1 MHKEFINEIET
12 DGKYINEE
20 IFRKYFKY
28 QSPLFLAKDFFKAK
42 KNKLVNTINNALTD
56 LRNAIIVGAIP
67 ENENP
72 NKIVNIVEKILDFNK
87 EQKGKGLSLDFYH
100 SQFKLNPKQ
109 MLQRL
114 PIALAQVKA
123 GHTSE
128 NLSNETRQIIFSLC
142 REKEVTKKSI

>member
-12 DGKYINEE
+12 DGKYINDE

-42 KNKLVNTINNALTD
+42 NNKLVNTINNALTD

-87 EQKGKGLSLDFYH
+87 EQKGKGLSLDFYQ

-114 PIALAQVKA
+114 PVALAQVKA
-123 GHTSE
+123 VHTSE
-128 NLSNETRQIIFSLC
+128 NLSNETRQIIFSLY